1 MPRSATGILSGPTMR
16 ADLAVREKSL
26 TVRVS
31 IIRMLTGN
39 GAIALPLTQE
49 MIALAGAEK
58 AVRAETM
65 VTAGLQAETPIL
77 KSGPMRIVVRRDA
90 SLLLRKAAL
99 IGE

>member
-1 MPRSATGILSGPTMR
+1 
-16 ADLAVREKSL
+16 
-26 TVRVS
+26 
-31 IIRMLTGN
+31 
-39 GAIALPLTQE
+39 

-65 VTAGLQAETPIL
+65 VTAGRQAETPIL

-90 SLLLRKAAL
+90 SLLLRKALL